1 MECVIIE
8 QSEELMRET
17 SSLCRESG
25 LPVAAEFTDALEGLE
40 YLQSHSVDLA
50 LISWC
55 MTGIDGPMLGKLVK
69 KLVPQTRVIYLS
81 DEAVEAEEVYET
93 EAFGYLRRPADT
105 KKLRHYVSL
114 AERASRRSAPSAA
127 KPEPPVIER
136 KEMEREVVIRTF
148 GHFDVYVDSKPL
160 FFPNRRAKEML
171 AMLVDCQ
178 GAVMT
183 REHFL
188 ERFWPDSPVTEQRKS
203 IYRKA
208 SSVLQQTLAR
218 SGVSYIL
225 FSNRRQKALNTAA
238 VWCDYYEFLN
248 GDAAALD
255 SYRGEYMID
264 YTWAEATNGRLWQ
277 MSGYWEEEE
286 NTTKWE

>member
-1 MECVIIE
+1 
-8 QSEELMRET
+8 MRET

-114 AERASRRSAPSAA
+114 AERASRRSSPSASN
-127 KPEPPVIER
+127 PEPPVIER
-136 KEMEREVVIRTF
+136 RETEREVVIRTF

-183 REHFL
+183 REHFFGAL
-188 ERFWPDSPVTEQRKS
+188 LAGFAGDGAAQVHLPQGVLRAPADPRAQRREL
-203 IYRKA
+203 YP
-208 SSVLQQTLAR
+208 VLQPPPEGAEH
-218 SGVSYIL
+218 
-225 FSNRRQKALNTAA
+225 RRGL
-238 VWCDYYEFLN
+238 V
-248 GDAAALD
+248 
-255 SYRGEYMID
+255 
-264 YTWAEATNGRLWQ
+264 RLL
-277 MSGYWEEEE
+277 
-286 NTTKWE
+286 

>member
-8 QSEELMRET
+8 RNEDLVRET
-17 SSLCRESG
+17 SELCCESG
-25 LPVAAEFTDALEGLE
+25 LPVAAGFTDALEGLE
-40 YLQSHSVDLA
+40 YLQSHPTELT
-50 LISWC
+50 LINWR
-55 MTGIDGPMLGKLVK
+55 MAGIDGPMLGKLVR

-81 DEAVEAEEVYET
+81 DEPVEAEQVYET
-93 EAFGYLRRPADT
+93 EAFGYLRRPADAQ
-105 KKLRHYVSL
+105 KLRHYSVM
-114 AERASRRSAPSAA
+114 AERASRVRAQQLAEAKQDTQSA
-127 KPEPPVIER
+127 ER
-136 KEMEREVVIRTF
+136 REEREVIIRTF
-148 GHFDVYVDSKPL
+148 GSFDVYADGKPV

-171 AMLVDCQ
+171 AMLVDCR

-183 REHFL
+183 REHFM

-218 SGVSYIL
+218 NGISYIL

-238 VWCDYYEFLN
+238 VWCDYYRFLN
-248 GDAAALD
+248 GDAAALEA
-255 SYRGEYMID
+255 YRGEYMSD
-264 YTWAEATNGRLWQ
+264 YAWAEVTNGRLWQ

-286 NTTKWE
+286 